1 MIRSI
6 TIIVAL
12 FSLFLTS
19 VFFSGCERI
28 QQLIPPENIET
39 TF

>member
-6 TIIVAL
+6 AIIFAL
-12 FSLFLTS
+12 SSVLLTS

-28 QQLIPPENIET
+28 QQLIPPEDLET
-39 TF
+39 TI